1 MASFTKIDEVLAYKK
16 KCNME
21 EFHRGIIRAYYS
33 FNTLQEKMKAM
44 VDIKTED
51 ETACSMYFAKEIDD
65 THYYRLAITKYPDST
80 YDYEID
86 GCYGV
91 SKDVSEDLM
100 KEHIFEEH
108 AEEIFLKAIQSHL
121 LKQGKANQ
129 LSSLE
134 ESTGKG
140 E

>member
-1 MASFTKIDEVLAYKK
+1 MPSDIGKQILEDIMELIDEEMFWTWFEPSDFYSSLKNAFADEGDDYN
-16 KCNME
+16 CN
-21 EFHRGIIRAYYS
+21 
-33 FNTLQEKMKAM
+33 L
-44 VDIKTED
+44 
-51 ETACSMYFAKEIDD
+51 C
-65 THYYRLAITKYPDST
+65 
-80 YDYEID
+80 DYEID